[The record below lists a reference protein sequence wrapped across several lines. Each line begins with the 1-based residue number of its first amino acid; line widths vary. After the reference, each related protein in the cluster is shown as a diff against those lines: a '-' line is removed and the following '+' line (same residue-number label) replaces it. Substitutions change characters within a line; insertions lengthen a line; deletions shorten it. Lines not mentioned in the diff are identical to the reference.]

1 VPGPRELDRGG
12 KPIRTGPDDDRVD
25 HRLDDA
31 DISRI
36 SRPGPVRRE
45 NRGRENMTRSENERI
60 PKPEARVSCAK
71 GCRSP
76 RDLRGDRLD
85 HHGNV
90 AERLIE
96 LGEIIGPRS
105 HRCDQDLGIGAC
117 WKDLLVGTGGS

>member
-1 VPGPRELDRGG
+1 
-12 KPIRTGPDDDRVD
+12 
-25 HRLDDA
+25 
-31 DISRI
+31 
-36 SRPGPVRRE
+36 
-45 NRGRENMTRSENERI
+45 MTRSENERI

-117 WKDLLVGTGGS
+117 WKDLLVGTGSSQRHKCALMMAIPLVEKRDDHARVED